1 MDGRPAG
8 IPFKRGCWL
17 RVRISR
23 RAHGF
28 NRFTLCVPPFSSFHP
43 FLSSTNFYRDCAM
56 LDCTGKG
63 AVQIPIERG
72 EGYLLGCM
80 GGNIFRL
87 DHS

>member
-1 MDGRPAG
+1 MPGRPGSPSNAVVGCVCESAG
-8 IPFKRGCWL
+8 GHMGLIG
-17 RVRISR
+17 S
-23 RAHGF
+23 H
-28 NRFTLCVPPFSSFHP
+28 CVYPPFSSFHP